1 MFRCGGEKEA
11 QDGTAA
17 ETKKISPTG
26 NPDVWETLWGLF
38 CLILVWCFENV
49 LYYLEGKLYS
59 TPWFMGNSKIL
70 NFTCHSDRRYAEKVG
85 N

>member
-26 NPDVWETLWGLF
+26 NPDVWETLWGLMLF
-38 CLILVWCFENV
+38 GFVVYWRE
-49 LYYLEGKLYS
+49 
-59 TPWFMGNSKIL
+59 
-70 NFTCHSDRRYAEKVG
+70 NFTQPHGSWGIAKFSTSLAILTGVMLKR
-85 N
+85 